1 MTATATTT
9 APGVTGSWRFP
20 AATLAVGLFAVVVP
34 QIVGS
39 YYVSVALTLCMWIA
53 LTQSW
58 TILSGMAGYI
68 SLGHVVFYGL
78 GGYVSVVTWQLL
90 PLWVAIP
97 LAGLAAGL
105 FAAII
110 GAPVLRVRGP
120 YFVILTFGIAEL
132 VKYIVINVEATIA
145 QTGRLMFGTPSISIL
160 FYVMLGL
167 AVGATLLAWSVRRS
181 RLGAGLIAIR
191 EDEPA
196 AETIGV
202 PVVRYKTYAYILSA
216 VIPGMVGAVMG
227 LRLTYVEVLQLFN
240 PIISFTI
247 VTMAIIGG
255 SDDARGPVLGA
266 GFLLVLSEL
275 LWSSLPQL
283 YMVALGALLVC
294 FVLFAPNGI
303 VGLITSRGGAK
314 R

>member
-1 MTATATTT
+1 MTAA
-9 APGVTGSWRFP
+9 WRFP
-20 AATLAVGLFAVVVP
+20 AAVVAGGLLAILVP
-34 QIVGS
+34 QLVGV
-39 YYVSVALTLCMWIA
+39 YYVSVALGLCMWIA

-78 GGYVSVVTWQLL
+78 GGYVAVVTWQVL

-97 LAGLAAGL
+97 LAGAVAGL

-132 VKYIVINVEATIA
+132 VKYIVIDVEASIA
-145 QTGRLMFGTPSISIL
+145 QGGRLMFGTPGVPSL
-160 FYVMLGL
+160 YYVMLGL
-167 AVGATLLAWSVRRS
+167 AVAGTLLAWAVRRS

-202 PVVRYKTYAYILSA
+202 PVARFKIYAFILSA

-227 LRLTYVEVLQLFN
+227 LRQTYVEVLQLFD
-240 PIISFTI
+240 PVVSFTI

-255 SDDARGPVLGA
+255 SDDARGPLFGA
-266 GFLLVLSEL
+266 AFLVVLSEL
-275 LWSSLPQL
+275 LWSNLPQL
-283 YMVALGALLVC
+283 YMVILGALLVC

-303 VGLITSRGGAK
+303 VGLVTRRRPAPS
-314 R
+314 

>member
-1 MTATATTT
+1 M
-9 APGVTGSWRFP
+9 
-20 AATLAVGLFAVVVP
+20 AAGLLAVAVP
-34 QIVGS
+34 ELVGT

-90 PLWVAIP
+90 PLWASIP
-97 LAGLAAGL
+97 LAGVAAGL

-132 VKYIVINVEATIA
+132 VKYVVINVESSIA
-145 QTGRLMFGTPSISIL
+145 QAGRLMFGTPSVPTL

-167 AVGATLLAWSVRRS
+167 AVAATLVAWAVRRS
-181 RLGAGLIAIR
+181 RLGAGLIGIR
-191 EDEPA
+191 EDEAA

-202 PVVRYKTYAYILSA
+202 PIARYKVYAYVLSA

-227 LRLTYVEVLQLFN
+227 LRLTYVEVVQIFN

-255 SDDARGPVLGA
+255 SDDARGPILGA
-266 GFLLVLSEL
+266 VFLVVLSEL

-283 YMVALGALLVC
+283 YMVVLGVLLVS

-303 VGLITSRGGAK
+303 VGLLVRRPAVV

>member
-1 MTATATTT
+1 MPTLSRA
-9 APGVTGSWRFP
+9 APWRFP
-20 AATLAVGLFAVVVP
+20 VAALVVGLAALAVP
-34 QIVGS
+34 QLVGT

-78 GGYVSVVTWQLL
+78 GGYVAVVTWKLL
-90 PLWVAIP
+90 PLWVSIP
-97 LAGLAAGL
+97 LAGVVAGL
-105 FAAII
+105 FAALI

-132 VKYIVINVEATIA
+132 IKYIVINVEATIA
-145 QTGRLMFGTPSISIL
+145 QAGRLMFGTPSISIL

-167 AVGATLLAWSVRRS
+167 ALAATILAWGVRRS

-266 GFLLVLSEL
+266 AFLLFLSEL

-283 YMVALGALLVC
+283 YMVVLGALLVS
-294 FVLFAPNGI
+294 FVLFAPDGI
-303 VGLITSRGGAK
+303 VGLFTRRRRA
-314 R
+314 RA